1 MSHYYSSKQESPLDL
16 KKIDVVLRG
25 KSFSFF
31 TGSGVFSK
39 DKVDYGTQ
47 VLAEY
52 MQISNTDTVLDLGC
66 GIGIIGRV
74 ANTLTKKKIVLVDVN
89 ERAVALAKMNTKD
102 LENVLVL
109 VSDAYQKLKEDKFNV
124 ILLNPP
130 QSAGKK
136 LCFQMI
142 VDGKEHL
149 LSDGS
154 IQVVARHNK
163 GGETLSH
170 YMKGVY
176 GNVETL
182 CRKGGYRVYKSVFR
196 E

>member
-1 MSHYYSSKQESPLDL
+1 MTHYYSSQQDSPLHL
-16 KKIDVVLRG
+16 KKIDAVLRQRT
-25 KSFSFF
+25 FSFF

-39 DKVDYGTQ
+39 DKVDYGTA

-52 MQISNTDTVLDLGC
+52 MQISENDLVLDLGC

-74 ANTLTKKKIVLVDVN
+74 VATLTKERVVLVDVN
-89 ERAVALAKMNTKD
+89 QRAVELAKKNMKGV
-102 LENVLVL
+102 EKAEVF
-109 VSDAYQKLKEDKFNV
+109 VSDAYEKLEGQMFDV
-124 ILLNPP
+124 ILFNPP

-142 VDGKEHL
+142 ADAKNHL
-149 LSDGS
+149 HSGGS

-163 GGETLSH
+163 GGETLSQ
-170 YMKGVY
+170 YMKEVY

-182 CRKGGYRVYKSVFR
+182 CRKGGYRVYKSVV
-196 E
+196 